1 MIKTSLKIKPDRN
14 DNVEE
19 VLVLPRMGNK
29 DLFGEVLVEQLSYTT
44 ITYIPCINIYL
55 ILILH

>member
-29 DLFGEVLVEQLSYTT
+29 DLFGEVLVEQLGYTT